1 MVGRQRAITPHKKIE
16 SFIVLESKGIKTIKF
31 LENDKSMTNEKRT
44 KVEKKKKSKAK
55 TKKKPNKYECNRC
68 MFIKAF

>member
-1 MVGRQRAITPHKKIE
+1 MMRVKNIKKRNKMTIKIQA
-16 SFIVLESKGIKTIKF
+16 FQSKGIKTIKF
-31 LENDKSMTNEKRT
+31 LENDKSMTNEMMT
-44 KVEKKKKSKAK
+44 KVEKKKKPKIK